1 MMLTTRAQLSEPF
14 SPQFFSLKN
23 LYFSPPSTL
32 LPLTNLTTKISLKK
46 QVHNNSSHQDKT
58 MK

>member
-23 LYFSPPSTL
+23 LYFSPTTL

-46 QVHNNSSHQDKT
+46 QVHNNSSHQEKN